1 MIHFKKLS
9 FKGSNAELEKLHG
22 LLGLFSMYFAQS
34 FDADGYPGI
43 LQFTQKDSWEQ
54 GCWNGWVFSQYSQ
67 QCLLKQLV
75 DMTKFLAVKTTEN
88 RFYVVFTIEM

>member
-34 FDADGYPGI
+34 FDADWYPGI
-43 LQFTQKDSWEQ
+43 LQFTQKDS
-54 GCWNGWVFSQYSQ
+54 
-67 QCLLKQLV
+67 
-75 DMTKFLAVKTTEN
+75 
-88 RFYVVFTIEM
+88 